1 MNASK
6 NTMNCVQKFIFPC
19 IETLLCVDGNISHL
33 TWHQARFNRTQKEY
47 FGVLCSIPL
56 AAYLHPP
63 KEGRFRIRIVYDTQ
77 IQSVEYIPFT
87 PKEILTLGLVE
98 STIEYNYKYANRD
111 ALVSLIPP
119 SVDDVLITCKDE
131 LKDTTIA
138 NIALLIEGVWVTPLH
153 PLLRGTTRERL
164 LASGFLKA
172 ASLTTASLQKAEKFA
187 IMNALIGFKIIN
199 DLNIKGL

>member
-1 MNASK
+1 
-6 NTMNCVQKFIFPC
+6 MNCVLKSTSPC

-33 TWHQARFNRTQKEY
+33 VWHQARFDRTQKEY
-47 FGVLCSIPL
+47 FGTHSHILL
-56 AAYLHPP
+56 AAHLHPP

-77 IQSVEYIPFT
+77 IQSVEYIPYT

-98 STIEYNYKYANRD
+98 SSIEYDYKYANRE

-119 SVDDVLITCKDE
+119 SVDDVLITCNNE

-153 PLLRGTTRERL
+153 PLLKGTTRERL

-199 DLNIKGL
+199 DLNSKGL

>member
-1 MNASK
+1 MA
-6 NTMNCVQKFIFPC
+6 
-19 IETLLCVDGNISHL
+19 
-33 TWHQARFNRTQKEY
+33 WHQARFIRTQKEY
-47 FGVLCSIPL
+47 FRTLSSTTL
-56 AAYLHPP
+56 ATYLHPP
-63 KEGRFRIRIVYDTQ
+63 LEGRFRIRIVYDTQ
-77 IQSVEYIPFT
+77 IQSVEYIPYT
-87 PKEILTLGLVE
+87 PKEISTLGIVA
-98 STIEYNYKYANRD
+98 SNIEYDYKYANRE

-119 SVDDVLITCKDE
+119 SVDDVLITHNGE

-138 NIALLIEGVWVTPLH
+138 NVALLIEGVWVTPLH
-153 PLLRGTTRERL
+153 PLLKGTTRERL